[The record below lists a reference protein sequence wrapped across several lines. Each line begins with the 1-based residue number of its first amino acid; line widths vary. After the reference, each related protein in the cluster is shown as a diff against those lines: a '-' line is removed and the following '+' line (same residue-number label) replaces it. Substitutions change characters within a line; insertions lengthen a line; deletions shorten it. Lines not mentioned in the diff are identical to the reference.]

1 MGENPIP
8 VVAAFFIGLM
18 TAISPCLNATTL
30 TTIAC
35 ILKY

>member
-8 VVAAFFIGLM
+8 VVAAFFIGLI
-18 TAISPCLNATTL
+18 TVLGPCLNATTI